1 MTDPN
6 YVVYTYSLLNRPKG
20 SVASSGNYNC
30 RSVKTIEA
38 AHG

>member
-1 MTDPN
+1 MTDLN
-6 YVVYTYSLLNRPKG
+6 YAVYTYSLLKGLNG

-30 RSVKTIEA
+30 RNVKTVEA